1 MCFLTKTTW
10 EPTGTWTRYK
20 AHGARGMAKI
30 GKVASEVVAAVQEVS
45 FRQSGLDGGVS
56 WPWIISFQGH
66 SDELEHFVLCHT
78 VFDTLGV

>member
-45 FRQSGLDGGVS
+45 FRQSGLDGGTCG
-56 WPWIISFQGH
+56 PGLFPFKGIRMNEI
-66 SDELEHFVLCHT
+66 
-78 VFDTLGV
+78 TLSCAILYLIH